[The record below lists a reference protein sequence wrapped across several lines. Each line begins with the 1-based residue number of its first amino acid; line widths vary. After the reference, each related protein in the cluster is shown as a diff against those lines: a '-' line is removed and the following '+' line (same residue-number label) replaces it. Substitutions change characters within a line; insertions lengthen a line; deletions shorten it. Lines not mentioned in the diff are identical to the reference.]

1 MLMWNDTLKHDLF
14 WNKAQ
19 STVNLTHGNYT
30 IVLKVLVDSYPGY
43 VALDDISVVLGEC
56 VKQGI
61 SSQMSSCGK
70 RKVLPGS
77 QSPQSLI
84 VGGTEATPNSWPWIV
99 SLTRRGSI
107 HCAGSIIDKYWIL
120 TAAHCLVQ
128 STIPATFFTG
138 ITINVAD
145 HRTDTTSVYEY
156 SLTSVAMYIHPK
168 YYVNGP
174 VYFADY
180 DVALMKL
187 PTPLNFTERVQPVC
201 LPSRDDIFNGND
213 TCFVIGWGRTA
224 SGSTSPYLQ
233 QVKLDVISLQE
244 CNSFSFFNGRVSPRS
259 VCGGRRSGGVSACNG
274 DSGGPYQCKRNNT
287 WIQLG
292 IVSWGRSCVQAR
304 YYSVFMDVRKFLE
317 PFIETIQ
324 RGQNTN
330 LTMYYSRAIGVVFP
344 NLSERYSSNLSGILT
359 NNGEFS
365 DIDMVGY
372 FRILPY
378 QIELVKKTTLLDLIT
393 VSGQQNL
400 ASNTTTIQH
409 IASVLVRYLS
419 SLYADFRSGRSGR
432 RTFTPDSNSTIGG
445 TGSCSFEDGINNS
458 RCTWKNVNYPLD
470 NFDWTI
476 HSGST
481 SSSNTGPSSDR
492 RGLTTGKYIYIETSS
507 PRMLGDKAWLVSNYF
522 NTTTRCFTF
531 WYHMY
536 GSTIGSLNI
545 YQQYMGGRLKLL
557 WTLSGNRGNQW
568 SRAQVTTNFTEA
580 KTRIIVEGVRGSSY
594 TGDIA
599 LDDFVFLNGSCDIHP
614 TYAEPRLINTTATIY
629 PTPTISYPTPTTTT
643 TIGANGPT
651 LFDDCVEAHEKSCS
665 SDEKKYYLKSRNDL
679 GYDETECHI
688 GGSINLGCTGI
699 GWTFLGNIS
708 GSSSSSSTNY
718 ESRIW
723 QSKEDEQTNFN
734 SQFWS
739 ASVSTI
745 CLQTYYGFMQIS
757 VSAPSARSLFFGQK
771 LLNISASYFLT
782 SFTKLWMHTQL
793 PNFSSGCYDSGF
805 NVGDVN
811 FIQARFGI
819 VSVNRPGCNNTV
831 AQAIGVGIKIPGRK
845 NISVNGVVTNVMSLN
860 FASYLDFSFY
870 VRSRPP
876 RT

>member
-30 IVLKVLVDSYPGY
+30 IVLKVLVESYPGY

-84 VGGTEATPNSWPWIV
+84 VGGTEARPNSWPWIV

-201 LPSRDDIFNGND
+201 LPSQDDIFNGND
-213 TCFVIGWGRTA
+213 NCFVIGWGRTA
-224 SGSTSPYLQ
+224 SGFTSPYLQ

-304 YYSVFMDVRKFLE
+304 YYSVFMDVRKFLQ

-330 LTMYYSRAIGVVFP
+330 LTMYYSRAIGVVFQ
-344 NLSERYSSNLSGILT
+344 NLSELYSSNLSVILT

-372 FRILPY
+372 FRALPY
-378 QIELVKKTTLLDLIT
+378 QIELVKQTTLIDLIT

-400 ASNTTTIQH
+400 TLNTTTIQH
-409 IASVLVRYLS
+409 IASVLVRYIS

-432 RTFTPDSNSTIGG
+432 RTFAPDSNSTIGG
-445 TGSCSFEDGINNS
+445 NDAHGRMLIIQLTTLIGQSIQAQHQ
-458 RCTWKNVNYPLD
+458 V
-470 NFDWTI
+470 
-476 HSGST
+476 
-481 SSSNTGPSSDR
+481 
-492 RGLTTGKYIYIETSS
+492 RGLDLAQTEE
-507 PRMLGDKAWLVSNYF
+507 D
-522 NTTTRCFTF
+522 
-531 WYHMY
+531 
-536 GSTIGSLNI
+536 
-545 YQQYMGGRLKLL
+545 RLL
-557 WTLSGNRGNQW
+557 
-568 SRAQVTTNFTEA
+568 
-580 KTRIIVEGVRGSSY
+580 IIVEGVCGSSY

-599 LDDFVFLNGSCDIHP
+599 LDDFVFFNGSCDIHP
-614 TYAEPRLINTTATIY
+614 TYAEPRFINTTATIF
-629 PTPTISYPTPTTTT
+629 PTPTISYATPTSTT
-643 TIGANGPT
+643 TIGANGPI

-665 SDEKKYYLKSRNDL
+665 SNEKKYYLKSRNDL
-679 GYDETECHI
+679 GYAETECHI
-688 GGSINLGCTGI
+688 GGSLNLGCTGI

-771 LLNISASYFLT
+771 LLNISASYFLN
-782 SFTKLWMHTQL
+782 SFTKLWIHTQL
-793 PNFSSGCYDSGF
+793 PNFSSRCYESGF

-845 NISVNGVVTNVMSLN
+845 NISVNGVVTDVMSLN